1 MLIINLIFKT
11 MKRIQERKYSMYNA
25 VNNFLKD
32 TDTAIIN
39 KMPLMSDAMEKLQ
52 NNIEKIQD
60 ISENQ
65 MYNRKGIKVSK
76 EVTKEDIVNT
86 IFVLAGQVRSFAVNT
101 NNVILRDEVTYTFSE
116 LKAMADGILQVNAGI
131 IFQKATD
138 FLTDL
143 TDYGV
148 TTASLA
154 EIEST
159 LAEFAEKLAQPRN
172 AISNKAEETQL
183 LKAAFAETDLLL
195 EDTMDTLV
203 IIVKLTDNQF
213 FNIYKNN
220 RKIIGPGYLPLALR
234 VYVTNPDQML
244 LEKVKAKI
252 VGITKT
258 YKTSAKG
265 SFQIKSI
272 PEGMHTITFSLPGY
286 KDQTLNFPIIKGK
299 RTDLRIT
306 LQPDNE

>member
-1 MLIINLIFKT
+1 
-11 MKRIQERKYSMYNA
+11 MKKSQERKYSMYNA

-39 KMPLMSDAMEKLQ
+39 KMPLMSDAMETLQ
-52 NNIEKIQD
+52 KNIDKIQD

-65 MYNRKGIKVSK
+65 MFNRKGIKVSK
-76 EVTKEDIVNT
+76 EVTKDDIVNV
-86 IFVLAGQVRSFAVNT
+86 IFVLAGQVRSYAVNT

-116 LKAMADGILQVNAGI
+116 LKAMADGILQVNSGI
-131 IFQKATD
+131 IIEKANENIAN
-138 FLTDL
+138 LA
-143 TDYGV
+143 DYGV
-148 TTASLA
+148 TAASMTD
-154 EIEST
+154 IEDKM
-159 LAEFAEKLAQPRN
+159 AEFAIKLAQPRN

-183 LKAAFAETDLLL
+183 LKAAFAETDQLL
-195 EDTMDTLV
+195 EETMDTLV

-220 RKIIGPGYLPLALR
+220 RKIIGPGYYTLALR
-234 VYVTNPDQML
+234 AFVTNPDQEP

-252 VGITKT
+252 AGNNKIFKT
-258 YKTSAKG
+258 AKKG
-265 SFQIKSI
+265 SFNIKSL